1 MRLPRGAAL
10 TAAWPCRDAAP
21 VPLPDRDPGDY
32 VPPDYPAQYDY
43 PTGQAQ
49 SANASERTPLYDYD
63 TNGYYNYDDY
73 EQNNDDY
80 LQDVWNDLL
89 Q

>member
-1 MRLPRGAAL
+1 M
-10 TAAWPCRDAAP
+10 P

-49 SANASERTPLYDYD
+49 SANASERTPLYDYN
-63 TNGYYNYDDY
+63 NGYYNYDDY